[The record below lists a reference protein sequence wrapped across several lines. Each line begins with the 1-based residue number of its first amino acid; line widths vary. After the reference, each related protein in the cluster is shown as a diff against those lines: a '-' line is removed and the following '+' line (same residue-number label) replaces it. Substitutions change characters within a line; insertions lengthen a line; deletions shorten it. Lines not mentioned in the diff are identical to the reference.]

1 MKASGP
7 RAKQKYADLPDHIK
21 QVASVPG
28 VVSCLKCRKL
38 FKSPDRIRIRL
49 CGKCG
54 DENLDEFCSRST
66 PLTEGTL
73 E

>member
-7 RAKQKYADLPDHIK
+7 KAKKNYEDLPDHIK

-28 VVSCLKCRKL
+28 IVPCLKCRRS
-38 FKSPDRIRIRL
+38 FQSPDRVRIRL
-49 CGKCG
+49 CGKC
-54 DENLDEFCSRST
+54 DEENLDEFCSRST
-66 PLTEGTL
+66 PLTEGTV